1 MPGERPPES
10 SLVRGRAEVHSGLV
24 ESEGGASLSLTWA
37 HRAEQSVGAWEQRH
51 ARGEVPSVWPYGLE
65 ALRDHAAVEV
75 VDLPPP
81 GRVARVRARLGIGP
95 RPVEGLGVT
104 WDENTAY
111 RLQILRPRTRFATGV
126 IWLTDMAETGAVPT
140 RLVSMLSGAESAW
153 VLSEAQVDPLRRVLG
168 GGGPRVF
175 PIPFGIDSDFFGA
188 QPSPTRQRIVSV
200 GNDRDRDPRTLYAAL
215 ARVLAVRPD
224 TEVVVQTASALVP
237 PEGVRVV
244 RHMPHAELRDLY
256 TTASVVVI
264 PTRPNLHAS
273 GMTVALESL
282 ATARPVVVSDTPGMR
297 QYVSE
302 GRTGHLV
309 PPGDPEALA
318 GAVLRL
324 LDDPERAAELGRNG
338 RIEVE
343 SSFTTQIMVAALVQ
357 GLLQRV

>member
-1 MPGERPPES
+1 M
-10 SLVRGRAEVHSGLV
+10 

-37 HRAEQSVGAWEQRH
+37 HRAEQSVPAWERSH
-51 ARGEVPSVWPYGLE
+51 ARGEVPSVWPYGLD

-95 RPVEGLGVT
+95 RPVEGLAVT

-111 RLQILRPRTRFATGV
+111 RLQILHPHVRYATGV
-126 IWLTDMAETGAVPT
+126 IWLTDMAQAGSTPT
-140 RLVSMLSGAESAW
+140 RLLSMLSGAESAW
-153 VLSEAQVDPLRRVLG
+153 VLSEAQVDPLRRLLG
-168 GGGPRVF
+168 NRGPRVF

-188 QPSPTRQRIVSV
+188 QPFPTQPRIVSV
-200 GNDRDRDPRTLYAAL
+200 GNDRDRDPVTLYAAL
-215 ARVLAVRPD
+215 ARVLAARPD
-224 TEVVVQTASALVP
+224 TEVVVQTGSDLVP

-256 TTASVVVI
+256 ATASVIVV
-264 PTRPNLHAS
+264 PTRPNLHGS
-273 GMTVALESL
+273 GMTVALEAL
-282 ATARPVVVSDTPGMR
+282 ATARPVVVSDTPGMS

-309 PPGDPEALA
+309 PPGGAEQL
-318 GAVLRL
+318 GRAVLGL
-324 LDDPERAAELGRNG
+324 LDDPQRAAELGRNG

-343 SSFTTQIMVAALVQ
+343 RSFTTQIMVAALVQ